1 MYDYPR
7 FDRAKE
13 RDFNSCG
20 LLFATRENYTR
31 RKALPPND
39 EGKGS
44 SCIKSYES
52 EKELN
57 MLNLY
62 DAARLP
68 EDVKLSVETTLTNM
82 YFESLED
89 LYSSGDLEVG
99 EQPFRITVDIK
110 IERI

>member
-1 MYDYPR
+1 
-7 FDRAKE
+7 
-13 RDFNSCG
+13 
-20 LLFATRENYTR
+20 
-31 RKALPPND
+31 
-39 EGKGS
+39 
-44 SCIKSYES
+44 
-52 EKELN
+52 

-89 LYSSGDLEVG
+89 LYSSGDLELG
-99 EQPFRITVDIK
+99 EQPFKITVDIK